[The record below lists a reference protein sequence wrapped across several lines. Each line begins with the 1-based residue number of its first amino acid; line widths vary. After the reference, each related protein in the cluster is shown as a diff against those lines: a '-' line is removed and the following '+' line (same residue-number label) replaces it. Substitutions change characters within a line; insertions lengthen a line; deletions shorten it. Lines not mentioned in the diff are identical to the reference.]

1 MLRVWEE
8 HERIPCD
15 LPKWLLIA
23 EWYHAGQFAI
33 YFIRSDQNIYIY
45 IYIIMVYIYVCIS
58 SIIQE
63 KGEDIGL
70 AIVSRNVNGKSF
82 AQLRINIEWLYLE

>member
-1 MLRVWEE
+1 MLVN
-8 HERIPCD
+8 
-15 LPKWLLIA
+15 LLYISF
-23 EWYHAGQFAI
+23 GVI
-33 YFIRSDQNIYIY
+33 KIYIY